1 MGLIKG
7 LKKLDT
13 YSLSFFYS
21 VKAVKL
27 LRYIFYI
34 GGRWPDFYMSMW
46 TRGRWCTKW
55 LQMSTIGR

>member
-27 LRYIFYI
+27 GTYCKYI
-34 GGRWPDFYMSMW
+34 GGGGQVFICP
-46 TRGRWCTKW
+46 RGQGVGGAPNVHESPR
-55 LQMSTIGR
+55 